1 MRQLGIGLTLLLLVV
16 AILVVLPT
24 VVFWNLWGPEAVIHH
39 WAWVA
44 YLAFLTTLG
53 TVLVLTAR
61 IRPGQ
66 PESVNR
72 GPKRRLRLGFAAFG
86 LVAAIL
92 IIAPTAAFGNIFGLN
107 AVLAFWASVALLV
120 VMTFTGLILI
130 FTAKNRTHQS
140 S

>member
-24 VVFWNLWGPEAVIHH
+24 VVFWNLWGPTAVIHH
-39 WAWVA
+39 WAWVI
-44 YLAFLTTLG
+44 YLAFLTALG
-53 TVLVLTAR
+53 LGLVLTAR
-61 IRPGQ
+61 IQPGQ

-92 IIAPTAAFGNIFGLN
+92 IIAPNVAFGEIFGLN

-120 VMTFTGLILI
+120 VMTFSGLVLI
-130 FTAKNRTHQS
+130 FTAKSGKRQNS
-140 S
+140 